1 MKQNSEYWR
10 KRLELLEQAEH
21 KKATQYFYD
30 LEKIYKQA
38 SYNCETEISK
48 WYQRIAVNN
57 QISYQEAKKLL
68 NRDELDEFKWSIED
82 YIKHGEEN
90 KISNQ
95 WSKQLENA
103 SAKVHIS
110 RLEAM
115 KVQMQHQVE
124 CVSGRE
130 VDGLSRLIEST
141 YTDSYYR
148 SMYEFQKFGVVG
160 SSFSILDEK
169 TIAKII
175 SKPWTADNKTFSE
188 RIWGK
193 HRPELISK
201 LQNDLAYAFIRGDNP
216 NELVAKIRKEFDV
229 TKRQAENLALTE
241 SAFFREA
248 GTKQAYNELGVNRY
262 EINGT
267 LDNVT
272 CGVCQ
277 DMDGR
282 VFETSDMVVGMNSP
296 PFHCRC
302 RCTSVPYFDD
312 EFTQDETRAARDEN
326 GKYYTVPADMKYP
339 EWKSKYVDERFT
351 KGIKDD
357 IIKANNE
364 VIYNL
369 EKLKKSGMA
378 KEDYNEYLDIINN
391 HENQDIT
398 KLYSKYGDGVD
409 GIKLQPS
416 RVSQYDPT
424 ANSISFKYSENNG
437 NKYSTLAHEY
447 GHYFDKRLV
456 VDKLS
461 FNEMENLREITGFK
475 NYFTNIASQS
485 DEFLTAVRKDK
496 EHIRSIINSDVRNDL
511 KYHDSSHGVQDAI
524 DGLFPRS
531 RINWGRGET
540 YYNRRYAAIESYD
553 KMVRGTKRK
562 QLKQLYANMGFDVSN
577 QNKVKAICRQYE
589 AASEMWANIMSA
601 EVCGGETLE
610 YIKMY
615 LPNSYKAMLEILKE
629 VE

>member
-30 LEKIYKQA
+30 LEKIYRQA
-38 SYNCETEISK
+38 TYNCEAEISK

-57 QISYQEAKKLL
+57 HISYQEAKKLL
-68 NRDELDEFKWSIED
+68 NRDELDEFKWGVED

-148 SMYEFQKFGVVG
+148 SIFEFQKFGVG

-248 GTKQAYNELGVNRY
+248 GTKQAYKELGVNKY

-277 DMDGR
+277 EMDGK

-339 EWKSKYVDERFT
+339 EWKEKYIDEPKEKEYNKFKEQVKKNIKENYNLSLNKGQQDKHIVGTNNYIEGRSILTADPQELIDMYAGEGFFFQKRNGDWKERTWFEHDDVIGKYIDKDGNSIETT
-351 KGIKDD
+351 KGI
-357 IIKANNE
+357 I
-364 VIYNL
+364 
-369 EKLKKSGMA
+369 
-378 KEDYNEYLDIINN
+378 
-391 HENQDIT
+391 H
-398 KLYSKYGDGVD
+398 YSKRKGVHVV
-409 GIKLQPS
+409 PS
-416 RVSQYDPT
+416 NP
-424 ANSISFKYSENNG
+424 KG
-437 NKYSTLAHEY
+437 EY
-447 GHYFDKRLV
+447 
-456 VDKLS
+456 
-461 FNEMENLREITGFK
+461 MI
-475 NYFTNIASQS
+475 
-485 DEFLTAVRKDK
+485 
-496 EHIRSIINSDVRNDL
+496 
-511 KYHDSSHGVQDAI
+511 
-524 DGLFPRS
+524 
-531 RINWGRGET
+531 
-540 YYNRRYAAIESYD
+540 
-553 KMVRGTKRK
+553 
-562 QLKQLYANMGFDVSN
+562 
-577 QNKVKAICRQYE
+577 
-589 AASEMWANIMSA
+589 
-601 EVCGGETLE
+601 
-610 YIKMY
+610 
-615 LPNSYKAMLEILKE
+615 
-629 VE
+629 